1 MYGVC
6 NIGYKKNHDK
16 KTKLS
21 YYRPG
26 KVLGAAG
33 V

>member
-16 KTKLS
+16 NDKATPLQACKGP
-21 YYRPG
+21 RAPE
-26 KVLGAAG
+26 V
-33 V
+33 